1 MLRHRHELLDIFVYR
16 NLRTKL
22 YYKRDDFNFPIV
34 NFPLRCSNIPAAP
47 AHIPPNNPELVVPI
61 SISLMESCF
70 YQSHHFE
77 CLTVATMI
85 WLTAMEYLCH
95 KWPRICTTCRK
106 HFPVLSS
113 FMTYH
118 HVCNK
123 INTTSATS
131 GAGTAHPSGAPK
143 FTPCY

>member
-61 SISLMESCF
+61 SISLMESCLCQRNYWTKCSSVKLKSSLRKF
-70 YQSHHFE
+70 YGRHHDM
-77 CLTVATMI
+77 VDRYGISVSQM
-85 WLTAMEYLCH
+85 
-95 KWPRICTTCRK
+95 TTDMY
-106 HFPVLSS
+106 HLS
-113 FMTYH
+113 
-118 HVCNK
+118 
-123 INTTSATS
+123 
-131 GAGTAHPSGAPK
+131 
-143 FTPCY
+143 